1 MTMRFSELR
10 CKEVINIP
18 DGRRL
23 GFVSDLEFDTESGR
37 ILCLLIPCPC
47 RFFGLFGGSGLY
59 VIPWAC
65 VRRIGDDL
73 ILVDVCMEQIRQRKE
88 KKSLFS

>member
-1 MTMRFSELR
+1 MTIRFSELR

-23 GFVSDLEFDTESGR
+23 GFVTDLELDTESGR
-37 ILCLLIPCPC
+37 ILCLLIPCPG
-47 RFFGLFGGSGLY
+47 RFFGLFGGGGAY

-65 VRRIGDDL
+65 IRRIGDDL
-73 ILVDVCMEQIRQRKE
+73 ILVDVSPEQTRRPRE
-88 KKSLFS
+88 KKSWFS